1 MAGAV
6 AAMAITG
13 IALAFNGPAVAAA
26 GQFEN
31 GVLQPLKSGFPTRP
45 ITVMVVDEPGS
56 ADSVFATQLVEVASE
71 MSPMPINI
79 QHRVDFSNF
88 GTWEALAWVKD
99 QGELGNDGYIVI
111 VYTLQGGIID
121 LLVIDMKTEVGV
133 DLEDIAP
140 IAATEQQP
148 FMMHQRADAPWGDR
162 LEDLVAYAKENPD
175 TVRHITGGPGG
186 GQDAAMQFWV
196 RQLGIDVK
204 DIVGGGSGERAL
216 AVAAG
221 EGDVTVSPVDVLLPH
236 YQAGRI
242 EVLMASGSNPVPA
255 PWEEVPNAAALGI
268 ENDPFDQTRVLG
280 VPATVPEANRQWLQT
295 LFTEASKD
303 EDYRAKRQQVPGLIP
318 VMLGPDEVTDLSL
331 SGYNAALPI
340 MREMGVYWGDK

>member
-99 QGELGNDGYIVI
+99 QGEAGNDGYIVI

-133 DLEDIAP
+133 DLEDIA
-140 IAATEQQP
+140 
-148 FMMHQRADAPWGDR
+148 R
-162 LEDLVAYAKENPD
+162 LP
-175 TVRHITGGPGG
+175 RP
-186 GQDAAMQFWV
+186 
-196 RQLGIDVK
+196 
-204 DIVGGGSGERAL
+204 S
-216 AVAAG
+216 
-221 EGDVTVSPVDVLLPH
+221 S
-236 YQAGRI
+236 
-242 EVLMASGSNPVPA
+242 
-255 PWEEVPNAAALGI
+255 
-268 ENDPFDQTRVLG
+268 
-280 VPATVPEANRQWLQT
+280 
-295 LFTEASKD
+295 
-303 EDYRAKRQQVPGLIP
+303 
-318 VMLGPDEVTDLSL
+318 SL
-331 SGYNAALPI
+331 S
-340 MREMGVYWGDK
+340 